1 MFLTDSLL
9 RVLPNLISL
18 FKKNIRYKGLGLV
31 LERCRFNSYFDVSF
45 QYGKVKQI
53 RLVTNRAGKPKGFGY
68 VELEDEVS
76 KYVVHVSDGLSI
88 GFQLTYGRVRVIVQN
103 YNVLGFRVL
112 DFFCVRF
119 EQRTY
124 ARICA

>member
-1 MFLTDSLL
+1 M
-9 RVLPNLISL
+9 
-18 FKKNIRYKGLGLV
+18 
-31 LERCRFNSYFDVSF
+31 
-45 QYGKVKQI
+45 KQI

-76 KYVVHVSDGLSI
+76 RYVVYVSNGLSV
-88 GFQLTYGRVRVIVQN
+88 GFQLTYGRARVVVQN

-112 DFFCVRF
+112 DFVCVRF

-124 ARICA
+124 ERIFA